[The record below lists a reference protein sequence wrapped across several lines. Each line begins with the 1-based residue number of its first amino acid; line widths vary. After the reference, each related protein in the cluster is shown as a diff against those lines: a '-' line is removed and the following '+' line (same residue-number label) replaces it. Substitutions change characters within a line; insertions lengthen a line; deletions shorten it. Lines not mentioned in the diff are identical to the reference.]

1 MQRRS
6 GGKLYEVDYLL
17 GVHDESRLGGLRFK
31 INEDGPFL
39 DNNEQNAAP
48 PWTTLREL
56 EWASLEFEHPDRHVG
71 DHDDLLALLAPG
83 SSLGGAR
90 PKASVVDERGDLWI
104 AKFPSRQDTYDVGAW
119 EYVVNILASRCGI
132 DVPTMKISRFQSEH
146 HTVLSKRFD
155 RDHDGGRIHAA
166 SAMTMLRRVDGD
178 DHHSSVS
185 YLDLAQVI
193 IQRSSTV
200 AYDLDQLWRRILFNV
215 LISNTDDH
223 LRNHMFLLKGDQTS
237 WSLAPAY
244 DVNPVQFGTGLSLNI
259 NEFDNSL
266 DPRLVIEIAPYFRIE
281 PKDASRIRDQV
292 VESVAS
298 WEVVAHDVGLSRKE
312 VQTMRRAFRTV

>member
-1 MQRRS
+1 M
-6 GGKLYEVDYLL
+6 
-17 GVHDESRLGGLRFK
+17 
-31 INEDGPFL
+31 
-39 DNNEQNAAP
+39 
-48 PWTTLREL
+48 
-56 EWASLEFEHPDRHVG
+56 
-71 DHDDLLALLAPG
+71 
-83 SSLGGAR
+83 
-90 PKASVVDERGDLWI
+90 DERGDLWI

-132 DVPTMKISRFQSEH
+132 DVPNMKISRFQSEH

-244 DVNPVQFGTGLSLNI
+244 DVNPVPFGTGLSLNI

-312 VQTMRRAFRTV
+312 VQTMCRAFRTV